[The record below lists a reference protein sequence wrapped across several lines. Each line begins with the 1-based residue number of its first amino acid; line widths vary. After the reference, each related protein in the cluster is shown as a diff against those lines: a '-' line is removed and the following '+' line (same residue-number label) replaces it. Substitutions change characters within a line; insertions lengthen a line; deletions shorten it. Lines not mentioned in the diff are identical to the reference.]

1 MSEPILPD
9 DPAVGAPERL
19 HPLFLLTGL
28 AGSLRGLVGG
38 YAAIGYLAVSGR
50 WMTALY
56 GAIGLL
62 IVLSIGIFLYW
73 RRFEFRVGQS
83 EIRID
88 SGIISRTHRSIPFD
102 RIHDVDI
109 TQGPVSR
116 LFGVAR
122 VKFETG
128 SAAAGSD
135 EGMLQAIPLERA
147 EDLRALIRSRR
158 DGAPLAGAAETVET
172 EDQSP
177 IFAMPMPR
185 LILAGLFNFSLALF
199 AGLFGLSQTA
209 GDVIGFD
216 PLSRKF
222 WRDLLDVGS
231 PIAAYILAHQVV
243 TIIAGL
249 VVLLLVGAATGVV
262 RTVLRDFGFR
272 LDRTGIGLRRRRGLF
287 TKTDVTLPSRRVQAA
302 ILATGPVREQ
312 FGWRELHVQSL
323 ASDEGSKGDHVVAPL
338 ASADEADQI
347 LSALGWRGVAVV
359 ADWQPVAKA
368 YVWILAI
375 AATPLLL
382 AAMVYAV
389 MASGIAGLLVGI
401 YAALLAGR
409 WLAWRRTRWA
419 IDGDRLLLAS
429 GWWRRRIIILPIAK
443 LQSIDLVESLVS
455 RLFGTSTL
463 LFGVAGGRGYSAH
476 RLVALPRE
484 TARALR
490 DRLLG

>member
-1 MSEPILPD
+1 MSELTSPD

-28 AGSLRGLVGG
+28 AGSLRGLIGG

-50 WMTALY
+50 WLTALY

-62 IVLSIGIFLYW
+62 VALSIGTLLYW

-135 EGMLQAIPLERA
+135 EGMLQAIPLQRA
-147 EDLRALIRSRR
+147 EDLRALVRSRR
-158 DGAPLAGAAETVET
+158 SGAPSDAAATVTES
-172 EDQSP
+172 EDQP
-177 IFAMPMPR
+177 PVFAMPMPR
-185 LILAGLFNFSLALF
+185 LILAGLFNFSLAIF

-216 PLSRKF
+216 PLSRRF
-222 WRDLLDVGS
+222 WRDLLDAGS
-231 PIAAYILAHQVV
+231 PIAAYILAHQVI
-243 TIIAGL
+243 TIVAGL
-249 VVLLLVGAATGVV
+249 IVLLLVGAATGIV
-262 RTVLRDFGFR
+262 RTVLRDFRFR

-302 ILATGPVREQ
+302 VLSSGPVRER

-338 ASADEADQI
+338 ASEGEADHI
-347 LSALGWRGVAVV
+347 LDALGWRGVAGFD
-359 ADWQPVAKA
+359 AWQPVAIA
-368 YVWILAI
+368 YVWTFAI
-375 AATPLLL
+375 AATPLLV
-382 AAMVYAV
+382 AA
-389 MASGIAGLLVGI
+389 GINAGMETRVAGLLVAA
-401 YAALLAGR
+401 YAVLLAGR
-409 WLAWRRTRWA
+409 WLAWRRTRWS

-443 LQSIDLVESLVS
+443 LQSIDLVETLVS
-455 RLFGTSTL
+455 RLFGTATL
-463 LFGVAGGRGYSAH
+463 LFGVAGGRGFSAH
-476 RLVALPRE
+476 RLVAVPRE
-484 TARALR
+484 TARTLR